1 MNTGETA
8 QGEAESENAHSE
20 MSKRHVQYHSDT
32 DAPPEEPNAAPETPV
47 RDVIRECRTMLTA
60 QRSDED
66 ILREVKR
73 MIRARGDE
81 ADQTARSQ
89 QRETGHTGA
98 TASIGGWF
106 PSAEEGSQADRKS
119 QDDTRSTAM
128 PKRRWGN
135 VPPDVISTMGIEE
148 LFGKDV
154 TLGVPGT
161 QQTSSTTSRIA
172 FFREKGQ
179 QLMSAAD
186 GWERVTLIVDSG
198 ASDTVVPPNVCRRA
212 TLHHT
217 PKVGTEY

>member
-20 MSKRHVQYHSDT
+20 MSKRHVQYHMDT

-47 RDVIRECRTMLTA
+47 RDVIRECRNMLTA

-81 ADQTARSQ
+81 ADQTAHSQ
-89 QRETGHTGA
+89 QRETDHAGA

-119 QDDTRSTAM
+119 QDDMRSTAT

-135 VPPDVISTMGIEE
+135 VPIDVVSTMGTQE
-148 LFGKDV
+148 LFGEEV
-154 TLGVPGT
+154 TLGVLGK
-161 QQTSSTTSRIA
+161 QQKPSLSQRIA
-172 FFREKGQ
+172 FFRAKGQ
-179 QLMSAAD
+179 QLMTAAD
-186 GWERVTLIVDSG
+186 GWEKITLIVDSG
-198 ASDTVVPPNVCRRA
+198 ASDTVVLPNVCRRA

-217 PKVGTEY
+217 PKVGT